1 MFMYGSSDIQS
12 RYQTFKDISLI
23 VHSSVRMD
31 EVLELVVWKT
41 TEAFH
46 AKGALLRIHNPV
58 TDNFE
63 IGAVY
68 GMGERYLTKGP
79 VTTHRIID
87 GEIKKKKP
95 IIIEDIWNEPRV
107 EYPEYAQDE
116 GVCLIVDT
124 PLYVGDE
131 IIAILRLYFTEK
143 RSFTQEEL
151 DFLVAVATQCACAIN
166 KVRLIESQ
174 QEQYEHLALQAERLS
189 ALGRMAAGIAH
200 EINNPL
206 AGILLYSTHM
216 RKKLEPES
224 PLKENLDVIISE
236 TSRCK
241 STIQG
246 LLDFSRERE
255 PLWSFCNI
263 NDIIQRAMSILENE
277 FHLQHIKLDVRLSSN
292 VLDIFLDANQIEQV
306 LVNLMLNSIQ
316 AIHSKEG
323 VIRIQSS
330 MDRDQNFVQVD
341 IEDNG
346 CGIQSEHLPN
356 VFDPFY
362 TTKPKGSGLGLSVS
376 FGIIQNHNGNIQV
389 SSQPGFGTRFTISLP
404 VISKPEASTLR
415 RHRNGIEQNSGH

>member
-58 TDNFE
+58 TDHFE

-236 TSRCK
+236 TSR
-241 STIQG
+241 
-246 LLDFSRERE
+246 
-255 PLWSFCNI
+255 
-263 NDIIQRAMSILENE
+263 
-277 FHLQHIKLDVRLSSN
+277 
-292 VLDIFLDANQIEQV
+292 
-306 LVNLMLNSIQ
+306 
-316 AIHSKEG
+316 
-323 VIRIQSS
+323 
-330 MDRDQNFVQVD
+330 
-341 IEDNG
+341 
-346 CGIQSEHLPN
+346 
-356 VFDPFY
+356 
-362 TTKPKGSGLGLSVS
+362 
-376 FGIIQNHNGNIQV
+376 
-389 SSQPGFGTRFTISLP
+389 
-404 VISKPEASTLR
+404 
-415 RHRNGIEQNSGH
+415 